1 MVPEGIHDFFA
12 ASAGV
17 AGALIGLLFVAAPR
31 LPRDHSRPPLSRPP
45 VSSIGTLGRMSM
57 GSGEEQAALAT
68 GAQVATVSASAAEAQ
83 VMAAAAQVASASGL
97 AGSQAARRHTGRRRN
112 AAARDAILDV
122 TFELLRSR
130 GALGLTID
138 AIAEAAGV
146 GRQTIYRWWPSKGA
160 VAAEALARRARVIV
174 PVRETGSFPEDLTQF
189 LIDSFAGLEDPGM
202 RRALRQLIA
211 AAQADDRAAEV
222 LADYTAQ
229 RRAALRAL
237 LQRGQGG
244 GDLPAH
250 ADLDLLVD
258 VAHGVLWYRL
268 LIGYAPLDAR
278 AARDLG
284 ACLIAAG
291 TARTSNSYR

>member
-1 MVPEGIHDFFA
+1 
-12 ASAGV
+12 
-17 AGALIGLLFVAAPR
+17 
-31 LPRDHSRPPLSRPP
+31 
-45 VSSIGTLGRMSM
+45 MSM
-57 GSGEEQAALAT
+57 GSGEDQTALAM
-68 GAQVATVSASAAEAQ
+68 GAQVSAVSASAAEAR
-83 VMAAAAQVASASGL
+83 VTVADAQVAPTSGL
-97 AGSQAARRHTGRRRN
+97 AGTHAARRHTGRRRN

-202 RRALRQLIA
+202 RRALRQLVS
-211 AAQADDRAAEV
+211 AAQTDEHAAEV

-229 RRAALRAL
+229 RRAVLRAL
-237 LQRGQGG
+237 LERGLAA

-250 ADLDLLVD
+250 ADLDLLID
-258 VAHGVLWYRL
+258 VAYGVLWYRL
-268 LIGYAPLDAR
+268 LIGYAPLDTR

-291 TARTSNSYR
+291 TAQTGNSYR